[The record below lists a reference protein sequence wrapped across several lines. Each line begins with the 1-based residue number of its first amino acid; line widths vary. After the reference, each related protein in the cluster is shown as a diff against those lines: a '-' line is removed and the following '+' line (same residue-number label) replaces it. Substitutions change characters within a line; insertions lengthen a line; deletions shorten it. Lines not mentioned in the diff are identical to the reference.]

1 MLVYGIGMDF
11 NQHEMREILGWLLLV
26 GVLHLFVGT
35 YIWKRRI
42 CNGYMILI
50 RQGRFSR
57 WWHGLCLRVLGL
69 CFAATLLAFGAV
81 WLLLSIVRGRMGQ
94 EAWGAAVTEAFFL
107 FFLNLCFLSTI
118 QMLLVNLGQWEKL
131 SFLAVMVIEVVSLYE
146 RAIWKEAAGW
156 LPGSW
161 KMYVRSSWALEGGY
175 SVAVTSGIQILW
187 ILVCVWMGYKLLDR
201 RR

>member
-42 CNGYMILI
+42 CNAYMILI

-57 WWHGLCLRVLGL
+57 WWHGLCLRVLEL

-81 WLLLSIVRGRMGQ
+81 WLLPSIVRGRMGQ
-94 EAWGAAVTEAFFL
+94 ETWGAAVPEAFFL
-107 FFLNLCFLSTI
+107 LF
-118 QMLLVNLGQWEKL
+118 
-131 SFLAVMVIEVVSLYE
+131 
-146 RAIWKEAAGW
+146 
-156 LPGSW
+156 
-161 KMYVRSSWALEGGY
+161 
-175 SVAVTSGIQILW
+175 
-187 ILVCVWMGYKLLDR
+187 
-201 RR
+201 